1 MNPSKLLIFYVF
13 LVGCGWKLEVGII
26 GRFSLSEILMYLALP
41 ILFIQNRKRI
51 WNGTAMKTFGLLALF
66 VVAVVASDI
75 INQNYIQFFIR
86 GLARPIAIGLNSL
99 FFALILVRNPRM
111 LLFFFYG
118 MLPGAFAGYFQ
129 ESAFVAQGDDGG
141 YKFFNAKIEPI
152 VKSAAIVLG
161 LFLYRHSRLLAG
173 VWFLFPV
180 LVVAIYGSRNGTISY
195 LLTAFTLG
203 YLWFM
208 KGGSRGKLTLTLP
221 FMLRTVSILLI
232 GLTLVYGLY
241 VYAAPRG
248 IMGEAQQQKFYSQ
261 STTRFGAS
269 PLGLMFSGRTSVA
282 GLLAGIDNP
291 IWGLGSWPNIGEY
304 MVEATDIAG
313 ERLSNNELEYAFA
326 QRAAGH
332 SIIIGTWFNNGIFA
346 LFYWLFFLVIM
357 LRGLFFF

>member
-1 MNPSKLLIFYVF
+1 MKPSKLLIFYVF

-99 FFALILVRNPRM
+99 FFALILVNNPRM

-221 FMLRTVSILLI
+221 FMLRVRS
-232 GLTLVYGLY
+232 
-241 VYAAPRG
+241 
-248 IMGEAQQQKFYSQ
+248 
-261 STTRFGAS
+261 RFC
-269 PLGLMFSGRTSVA
+269 
-282 GLLAGIDNP
+282 
-291 IWGLGSWPNIGEY
+291 
-304 MVEATDIAG
+304 
-313 ERLSNNELEYAFA
+313 
-326 QRAAGH
+326 
-332 SIIIGTWFNNGIFA
+332 
-346 LFYWLFFLVIM
+346 
-357 LRGLFFF
+357 